1 MMKKTGYKLI
11 LIIVLLGIILGIGS
25 FLFERIKEN
34 KLVKHEYEQY
44 NFEIS
49 YSNLYKDEK
58 ESGDSEKNILSNLT
72 VTESGEQISDYMKN
86 LKFVEVLEELKNDK
100 KQIRLIIEAINKE
113 KTQLTMEEICKRYV
127 VMFKIYNDEAKIVTT
142 EKEVIQINGEQIG
155 KVTIEVEG
163 KKENSILIAYL
174 ISLPDKE
181 ITVTFITPKKF
192 FENNEKEIN
201 RIFSLIQVLS
211 EMK

>member
-100 KQIRLIIEAINKE
+100 KQIRLIIEVINKE

-127 VMFKIYNDEAKIVTT
+127 VMFKIYNDEAKIVST

-201 RIFSLIQVLS
+201 RIIKSIKF
-211 EMK
+211 

>member
-11 LIIVLLGIILGIGS
+11 LIIVLLGIMLGIGS

-86 LKFVEVLEELKNDK
+86 LKFVEVLEELKNNK
-100 KQIRLIIEAINKE
+100 KQIRMIIEAINKE

-127 VMFKIYNDEAKIVTT
+127 VMFKVYNEDANIVTT
-142 EKEVIQINGEQIG
+142 DNELTKINGEEVG

-174 ISLPDKE
+174 ISLPDRE

-201 RIFSLIQVLS
+201 RIIKSIKF
-211 EMK
+211 

>member
-100 KQIRLIIEAINKE
+100 KQIRLIIEAIKKE

-201 RIFSLIQVLS
+201 RIIKSIKF
-211 EMK
+211 

>member
-86 LKFVEVLEELKNDK
+86 LKFVEVLEELKNDT

-201 RIFSLIQVLS
+201 RIIKSIKF
-211 EMK
+211 

>member
-34 KLVKHEYEQY
+34 RLVKHEYEQY

-58 ESGDSEKNILSNLT
+58 ESGVSEKNILSNLT

-86 LKFVEVLEELKNDK
+86 LKFVEVLEELKNDT

-142 EKEVIQINGEQIG
+142 EKEVIQINGEQTG

-201 RIFSLIQVLS
+201 RIIKSIKF
-211 EMK
+211 

>member
-25 FLFERIKEN
+25 FLFERIKGN

-127 VMFKIYNDEAKIVTT
+127 VMFKIYNDEAKIVST

-201 RIFSLIQVLS
+201 RIIKSIKF
-211 EMK
+211 

>member
-127 VMFKIYNDEAKIVTT
+127 VMFKIYNDEAKIVST

-201 RIFSLIQVLS
+201 RIIKSIKF
-211 EMK
+211 

>member
-86 LKFVEVLEELKNDK
+86 LKFVEVLEELKNDT

-113 KTQLTMEEICKRYV
+113 KTQLTMEQICKRYV

-201 RIFSLIQVLS
+201 RIIKSIKF
-211 EMK
+211 

>member
-1 MMKKTGYKLI
+1 MMRKTGYKLI

-113 KTQLTMEEICKRYV
+113 KTQLTMEEICQRYV
-127 VMFKIYNDEAKIVTT
+127 VMFKISNDEAKIVTT

-201 RIFSLIQVLS
+201 RIIKSIKF
-211 EMK
+211 

>member
-127 VMFKIYNDEAKIVTT
+127 VMFKIYNDEAKIVST

-192 FENNEKEIN
+192 FENNEKETN
-201 RIFSLIQVLS
+201 RIIKSIKF
-211 EMK
+211 

>member
-58 ESGDSEKNILSNLT
+58 ESGDSKKNILSNLT

-86 LKFVEVLEELKNDK
+86 LKFVEVLEELKNNK
-100 KQIRLIIEAINKE
+100 KQIRMIIEAINKE

-127 VMFKIYNDEAKIVTT
+127 VMFKVYNDEAKIVTT

-201 RIFSLIQVLS
+201 RIIKSIKF
-211 EMK
+211 

>member
-127 VMFKIYNDEAKIVTT
+127 VMFKIYNDEAKIVST
-142 EKEVIQINGEQIG
+142 EKEVVQINGEQIG

-201 RIFSLIQVLS
+201 RIIKSIKF
-211 EMK
+211 

>member
-11 LIIVLLGIILGIGS
+11 LIIILLGIIFGIGS

-34 KLVKHEYEQY
+34 KLVKHEYEEY

-58 ESGDSEKNILSNLT
+58 KSGDSEKNILSNLT

-113 KTQLTMEEICKRYV
+113 KTQLTLEEICKRYV
-127 VMFKIYNDEAKIVTT
+127 VMFKIYNDEAKVVTT

-163 KKENSILIAYL
+163 KKENSILTAYL

-201 RIFSLIQVLS
+201 RIIKSIKF
-211 EMK
+211 

>member
-58 ESGDSEKNILSNLT
+58 ESGDSEKNILSNLI
-72 VTESGEQISDYMKN
+72 VTESGEQISDYIKN

-142 EKEVIQINGEQIG
+142 EKEVIQINGE
-155 KVTIEVEG
+155 
-163 KKENSILIAYL
+163 
-174 ISLPDKE
+174 
-181 ITVTFITPKKF
+181 
-192 FENNEKEIN
+192 
-201 RIFSLIQVLS
+201 
-211 EMK
+211 

>member
-127 VMFKIYNDEAKIVTT
+127 VMFKIYNDAAKIVTT

-201 RIFSLIQVLS
+201 RIIKSIKF
-211 EMK
+211 

>member
-86 LKFVEVLEELKNDK
+86 LKYVEVLEELKNDK

-201 RIFSLIQVLS
+201 RIIKSIKF
-211 EMK
+211 

>member
-25 FLFERIKEN
+25 FLFERIKGN

-201 RIFSLIQVLS
+201 RIIKSIKF
-211 EMK
+211 

>member
-34 KLVKHEYEQY
+34 RLVKHEYEQY

-86 LKFVEVLEELKNDK
+86 LKFVEVLEELKNDT

-201 RIFSLIQVLS
+201 RIIKSIKF
-211 EMK
+211 

>member
-113 KTQLTMEEICKRYV
+113 KTQLTMGEICKRYV

-201 RIFSLIQVLS
+201 RIIKSIKF
-211 EMK
+211 

>member
-201 RIFSLIQVLS
+201 RIIKSIKF
-211 EMK
+211 

>member
-86 LKFVEVLEELKNDK
+86 LKFVEVLEELKNNK
-100 KQIRLIIEAINKE
+100 KQIRMIIEAINKE

-201 RIFSLIQVLS
+201 RIIKSIKF
-211 EMK
+211 

>member
-11 LIIVLLGIILGIGS
+11 LIIILLGIIFGIGS

-34 KLVKHEYEQY
+34 RLVKHEYEEY

-58 ESGDSEKNILSNLT
+58 KSGDSEKNILSNLT

-100 KQIRLIIEAINKE
+100 KQIRLIIEAIN
-113 KTQLTMEEICKRYV
+113 LDCV
-127 VMFKIYNDEAKIVTT
+127 VLFLY
-142 EKEVIQINGEQIG
+142 
-155 KVTIEVEG
+155 
-163 KKENSILIAYL
+163 S
-174 ISLPDKE
+174 SLPFK
-181 ITVTFITPKKF
+181 
-192 FENNEKEIN
+192 
-201 RIFSLIQVLS
+201 L
-211 EMK
+211 

>member
-34 KLVKHEYEQY
+34 RLVKHEYEQY

-201 RIFSLIQVLS
+201 RIIKSIKF
-211 EMK
+211 

>member
-11 LIIVLLGIILGIGS
+11 LIIILLGIIFGIGS

-58 ESGDSEKNILSNLT
+58 KSGDGEKNILSNLT

-113 KTQLTMEEICKRYV
+113 KTQLTLEEICKRYV

-163 KKENSILIAYL
+163 KKENSILTAYL

-201 RIFSLIQVLS
+201 RIIKSIKF
-211 EMK
+211 

>member
-72 VTESGEQISDYMKN
+72 ETESGEQISDYMKN

-201 RIFSLIQVLS
+201 RIIKSIKF
-211 EMK
+211 

>member
-11 LIIVLLGIILGIGS
+11 LIIVLLGIMLGIGS

-86 LKFVEVLEELKNDK
+86 LKFVEVLEELKNNK
-100 KQIRLIIEAINKE
+100 KQIRMIIEAINKE

-127 VMFKIYNDEAKIVTT
+127 VMFKVYNEDANIVTT
-142 EKEVIQINGEQIG
+142 DKELTKINGEEVG

-174 ISLPDKE
+174 ISLPDRE

-201 RIFSLIQVLS
+201 RIIKSIKF
-211 EMK
+211 

>member
-155 KVTIEVEG
+155 KITIEVEG

-201 RIFSLIQVLS
+201 RIIKSIKF
-211 EMK
+211 

>member
-11 LIIVLLGIILGIGS
+11 FIIILLGIILGIGS
-25 FLFERIKEN
+25 FLFERMKEN

-58 ESGDSEKNILSNLT
+58 KSGDGEKNILSNLT

-163 KKENSILIAYL
+163 KKENSILTAYL

-201 RIFSLIQVLS
+201 RIIKSIKF
-211 EMK
+211 

>member
-1 MMKKTGYKLI
+1 ML

-201 RIFSLIQVLS
+201 RIIKSIKF
-211 EMK
+211 

>member
-181 ITVTFITPKKF
+181 ITVTFITPQKF

-201 RIFSLIQVLS
+201 RIIKSIKF
-211 EMK
+211 

>member
-127 VMFKIYNDEAKIVTT
+127 VMFKIYNDEAKIITT

-201 RIFSLIQVLS
+201 RIIKSIKF
-211 EMK
+211 

>member
-72 VTESGEQISDYMKN
+72 VTESGEQIPDYMKN

-201 RIFSLIQVLS
+201 RIIKSIKF
-211 EMK
+211 

>member
-11 LIIVLLGIILGIGS
+11 VIIVLLGIILGIGS

-58 ESGDSEKNILSNLT
+58 KSGDSEKNILSNLT

-201 RIFSLIQVLS
+201 RIIKSIKF
-211 EMK
+211 

>member
-25 FLFERIKEN
+25 FLFERIKGN

-127 VMFKIYNDEAKIVTT
+127 VMFKIYNDEAKIVST

-174 ISLPDKE
+174 ISLPDQE

-201 RIFSLIQVLS
+201 RIIKSIKF
-211 EMK
+211 

>member
-49 YSNLYKDEK
+49 YSNLYKDKK

-72 VTESGEQISDYMKN
+72 VTESGEQISKYMKN

-201 RIFSLIQVLS
+201 RIIKSIKF
-211 EMK
+211 

>member
-34 KLVKHEYEQY
+34 RLVKHEYEQY

-127 VMFKIYNDEAKIVTT
+127 VMFKIYNDEAKIVST

-201 RIFSLIQVLS
+201 RIIKSIKF
-211 EMK
+211 

>member
-100 KQIRLIIEAINKE
+100 KQIRLIIESINKE
-113 KTQLTMEEICKRYV
+113 KTKLTMEEICKRYV

-201 RIFSLIQVLS
+201 RIIKSIKF
-211 EMK
+211 